1 MVEWKPLPTIWDVPD
16 DLWERIGPVI
26 LELDP
31 PQSKGRKRVDQRKML
46 EGIIFRM
53 RSGCQWNHLPSE
65 LGDDRVGPPL
75 PFEWPLRRP

>member
-31 PQSKGRKRVDQRKML
+31 PRRGAIEGGHRRKRVDQRNGGHRGVG
-46 EGIIFRM
+46 EPRRRRGPAGRARM
-53 RSGCQWNHLPSE
+53 G
-65 LGDDRVGPPL
+65 
-75 PFEWPLRRP
+75 